1 LAEAL
6 LIIRTAAAAG
16 WCNCHV
22 AIRRRSLFGR
32 EDVWRLGPGRLH
44 LS

>member
-6 LIIRTAAAAG
+6 LIIRTAVAAG
-16 WCNCHV
+16 WCNCHG
-22 AIRRRSLFGR
+22 AIRRGSLVGG